1 MRRLS
6 LSLLVLVALGA
17 PAGALLF
24 DDETDNDAIST
35 AGVTLIPTA
44 TDTVDG
50 GRLSLEAGD
59 SDYLGIGGLVPGDSL
74 TVATMPMQG
83 SHFDI
88 PDTIVGVF
96 TDFGTQKCI
105 NDDAVNSDG
114 PRRGLGSLCR
124 VLIGS
129 PGTYYV
135 GVTGF
140 SPVPFDGN
148 HSEVGDYVLSVS
160 LTTVPEPG
168 RLLLLVAGTALL
180 MALGRIRARSGRK
193 LARPVLNDAPR
204 NARLH
209 LRSARCAYRQT
220 ASPRRCSR

>member
-1 MRRLS
+1 MRGLRV
-6 LSLLVLVALGA
+6 SLLVLVALSA

-24 DDETDNDAIST
+24 DDEPDNDSIPT
-35 AGVTLIPTA
+35 AGVMLIPTA
-44 TDTVDG
+44 TDTADA

-59 SDYLGIGGLVPGDSL
+59 SDYLGIGGLVAGDSL

-96 TDFGTQKCI
+96 TDFGTEKCI
-105 NDDAVNSDG
+105 NDDAANSDG
-114 PRRGLGSLCR
+114 RRGLGSLCR

-140 SPVPFDGN
+140 SNAPFDGN

-168 RLLLLVAGTALL
+168 RLLLLVAGTAVL
-180 MALGRIRARSGRK
+180 MALGRIRARSGRE

-204 NARLH
+204 NARRH

>member
-1 MRRLS
+1 MRGLS
-6 LSLLVLVALGA
+6 VSLLVLVALSA
-17 PAGALLF
+17 PADALLF

-35 AGVTLIPTA
+35 AGVMLIPTA

-59 SDYLGIGGLVPGDSL
+59 SDYLGIGGLVAGDSL

-96 TDFGTQKCI
+96 TNFGTQKCI
-105 NDDAVNSDG
+105 NDDAANSDSLE
-114 PRRGLGSLCR
+114 GLGSLCR

-168 RLLLLVAGTALL
+168 RLLLLVAGTAVL
-180 MALGRIRARSGRK
+180 MALGRIRARSGRE
-193 LARPVLNDAPR
+193 LARPVLNGAPR
-204 NARLH
+204 NARRH